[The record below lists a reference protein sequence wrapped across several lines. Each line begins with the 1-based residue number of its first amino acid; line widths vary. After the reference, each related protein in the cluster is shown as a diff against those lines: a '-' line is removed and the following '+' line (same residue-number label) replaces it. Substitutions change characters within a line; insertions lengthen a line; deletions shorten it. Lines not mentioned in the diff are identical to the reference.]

1 MYNASFI
8 ILSQQQLHLQQSLQ
22 FYETSTPREQSS
34 TAQAAPSYPDPSP
47 NDSLLQYQKQNL
59 KSYQCLHQLAR
70 SSKLLTAMNPDR
82 ESQPLHSGN
91 HLQPAWKVLEP
102 SHCQQNGMTK
112 YETTKWDKQNH
123 QKNNK
128 SHKNRKITKS
138 KKKYKN
144 LKKNYKKA
152 IETT

>member
-34 TAQAAPSYPDPSP
+34 TAQAAPSYPDPYP
-47 NDSLLQYQKQNL
+47 NDSLLQYQKKNL

-82 ESQPLHSGN
+82 ESQPLNSGN

-112 YETTKWDKQNH
+112 YETTK
-123 QKNNK
+123 
-128 SHKNRKITKS
+128 
-138 KKKYKN
+138 
-144 LKKNYKKA
+144 
-152 IETT
+152 